1 MNIPATGLDQHFT
14 PTWAAEL
21 LLQRHFPD
29 LDQSDAVWEPT
40 CGDGRFLLAV
50 PPEVPAVGSEI
61 DPAQATAARANTG
74 RTVITGDCLSVE
86 LPIRPTAVV
95 GNPPFQ
101 AELVQA
107 LLDRCHFE
115 LGDGERVGLLLPVY
129 LFQTAATVIRYHH
142 RWSIRQEL
150 LPRNLFQG
158 LTKPLL
164 FALFTKEQHRTLHGF
179 FLYTETDALLA
190 GVHPRLR
197 AYLIG
202 NLSTAQCWRDAVR
215 VALEACGGRATL
227 SELYACFESGGRPT
241 TNRFWREKVRQIAG
255 QHYHRIAP
263 GEYALAM
270 GDTA

>member
-1 MNIPATGLDQHFT
+1 MRSRVGGSVCVFLLRFLPAGGPRGAAAPLREKVGRYFFRPSDRPTGPGSPRSDRLHKHAT
-14 PTWAAEL
+14 P
-21 LLQRHFPD
+21 R
-29 LDQSDAVWEPT
+29 SDRAV
-40 CGDGRFLLAV
+40 GDG
-50 PPEVPAVGSEI
+50 
-61 DPAQATAARANTG
+61 D
-74 RTVITGDCLSVE
+74 
-86 LPIRPTAVV
+86 
-95 GNPPFQ
+95 
-101 AELVQA
+101 
-107 LLDRCHFE
+107 
-115 LGDGERVGLLLPVY
+115 RVGLLLPVY

-164 FALFTKEQHRTLHGF
+164 FALFTKEHRRTLHGF

-241 TNRFWREKVRQIAG
+241 TNQFWREKVRQIAG
-255 QHYHRIAP
+255 KHYHRIAP